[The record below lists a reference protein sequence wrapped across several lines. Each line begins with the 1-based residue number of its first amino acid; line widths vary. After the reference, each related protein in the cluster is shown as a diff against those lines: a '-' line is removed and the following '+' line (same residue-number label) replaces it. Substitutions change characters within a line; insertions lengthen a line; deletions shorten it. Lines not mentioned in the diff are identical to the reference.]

1 MSNMTLPFFDALSE
15 SLTDFVLFLVVF
27 VAQKVAR
34 FKRNRFY
41 WKRGCVTMRNYVLT
55 FHESLGYHLG

>member
-1 MSNMTLPFFDALSE
+1 MNLPFFFDALSE

-27 VAQKVAR
+27 AVQNVAR
-34 FKRNRFY
+34 FIRNRFY
-41 WKRGCVTMRNYVLT
+41 WKQGCVTMRNYVLA